1 MRGVKY
7 LILRGETYWY
17 SRRVPKELNKLLPNK
32 FVNHSLKT
40 KDFNEAVGIIPEI
53 NKQTEDYFK
62 TVELNGVNDSDQE
75 KYQKAIRRAAKFGFV
90 YQDAATLSEGPLP
103 ELQTRLE
110 VAEKHI
116 DNPAVVEAVLG
127 GAVEPELKLS
137 NLFELFYEISKG
149 VLRNKSHLQLR
160 HWKTVRIN
168 AIDNFISVVK
178 DKRLVDLNRK
188 DGLAFRDYWMKRLAA
203 ENKAANTA
211 NKQFGFLQNMIRTVL
226 EHYQL
231 DFVPIFS
238 GLRFTE
244 ALKLPRIRFETEFI
258 ISKLLP
264 PDALPNLG
272 EAGIALIHLM
282 SDTGVRPSEL
292 IGIDDNE
299 IFLDHA
305 IPYIHIKP
313 NAHRDLKTLNSERE
327 MPLIGYS
334 LAAAQRGAFEKIK
347 RYRTMPDNLTT
358 MIGMYFKRN
367 KILPSKQTSLY
378 SLRHSFSDR
387 LLDAEVPEKMHDY
400 LMGHDRGSVS
410 YGFGPELA
418 KRKKWLEKAALPS
431 L

>member
-17 SRRVPKELNKLLPNK
+17 SRRIPKELDKLLPSK

-40 KDFNEAVGIIPEI
+40 KDFNEAVGLIPEI
-53 NKQTEDYFK
+53 NKQTEQFFK
-62 TVELNGVNDSDQE
+62 TVALNGVNDSDQE
-75 KYQKAIRRAAKFGFV
+75 KYQKAIKRAAQFGFV
-90 YQDAATLSEGPLP
+90 YQDAVTISEGSLD
-103 ELQTRLE
+103 ELQDHLE

-116 DNPAVVEAVLG
+116 DNPAIVEAVLG

-137 NLFELFYEISKG
+137 NLFELFHEISKG
-149 VLRNKSHLQLR
+149 QLRNKSPLQMR
-160 HWKTVRIN
+160 HWKQVRIS
-168 AIDNFISVVK
+168 AINNFISVVK
-178 DKRLVDLNRK
+178 DKRLIDLTRN
-188 DGLAFRDYWMKRLAA
+188 DGLAFRDYWLERLTA

-211 NKQFGFLQNMIRTVL
+211 NKQFGFLQNMVRTAL

-231 DFVPIFS
+231 DFIPIFS

-264 PDALPNLG
+264 ADALPNLS
-272 EAGIALIHLM
+272 EAGVALIHLM
-282 SDTGVRPSEL
+282 ADLGARPAEL
-292 IGIDDNE
+292 IGIDE
-299 IFLDHA
+299 SEVFLLHEV
-305 IPYIHIKP
+305 PYIHIKP

-327 MPLIGYS
+327 MPLIGHS
-334 LAAAQRGAFEKIK
+334 LVAAQNGAFEKIK
-347 RYRTMPDNLTT
+347 RYRTMPDNLTSL
-358 MIGMYFKRN
+358 IGMYFKRN
-367 KILPSKQTSLY
+367 NILPSKQTSLY

-387 LLDAEVPEKMHDY
+387 LIEAEVPEKMQKY
-400 LMGHDRGSVS
+400 LMGHALGSVS
-410 YGFGPELA
+410 YGFGPELE

>member
-40 KDFNEAVGIIPEI
+40 KDFNEAVGLIPEI
-53 NKQTEDYFK
+53 NKQTEDYFN

-90 YQDAATLSEGPLP
+90 YQDAVTLSEGPLP

-127 GAVEPELKLS
+127 GATEPELKLS

-149 VLRNKSHLQLR
+149 KLRNKSHLQLR

-203 ENKAANTA
+203 ENKAPNTA
-211 NKQFGFLQNMIRTVL
+211 NKQFGFLQNMIRTAL

-244 ALKLPRIRFETEFI
+244 ALKLPRIRFETNFI
-258 ISKLLP
+258 ITKLLP
-264 PDALPNLG
+264 ADALPNLS
-272 EAGIALIHLM
+272 EAGVALIHLM
-282 SDTGVRPSEL
+282 ADTGARPAEL
-292 IGIDDNE
+292 IGIDGCE
-299 IFLDHA
+299 VFLTHEV
-305 IPYIHIKP
+305 PYIHIKP
-313 NAHRDLKTLNSERE
+313 NEHRDLKTLNSERE
-327 MPLIGYS
+327 IPLVGYS
-334 LAAAQRGAFEKIK
+334 LIAAQNGAFEKIK
-347 RYRTMPDNLTT
+347 QYRSMPDNLTT
-358 MIGMYFKRN
+358 LIGMYFKRN

-387 LLDAEVPEKMHDY
+387 LIEAEVPEKMQKY
-400 LMGHDRGSVS
+400 LMGHALGSVS